1 MPTPL
6 PPTGAAGRRRTRKN
20 HPTDYV
26 HRFWRNTSMK
36 KTKPI
41 LAALA
46 LAAGLP
52 VMGAA
57 PMEEWPITTSFKI
70 GFGSQ
75 TGGLQDT
82 SNRGYLLNAA
92 AQVDYRLFEN
102 GSIACEIGWRY
113 LPGMERVA
121 SVYQQQNVLSGV
133 VGTPAYYKYET
144 GQILRDE
151 MYNIRTQGWQLGL
164 LYSHQ
169 LPLDLY
175 AFGGLRIC
183 LLNTREMVYGS
194 EIEAGTAPAAVTSA
208 TPLVRVSDLGKANEI
223 TTMSPGATVGVG
235 YAFLKTYAVEFS
247 VTNGSV
253 ETDRFGKKS
262 GMMLDFTYRMKF

>member
-1 MPTPL
+1 MKNL
-6 PPTGAAGRRRTRKN
+6 MRTC
-20 HPTDYV
+20 
-26 HRFWRNTSMK
+26 S
-36 KTKPI
+36 
-41 LAALA
+41 LAM

-52 VMGAA
+52 ATGAA
-57 PMEEWPITTSFKI
+57 PMEEWPITASFKI

-92 AQVDYRLFEN
+92 AQVEYKLFEQ

-121 SVYQQQNVLSGV
+121 SIYQQQNVGSAV
-133 VGTPAYYKYET
+133 IDTPAYYKYKT

-169 LPLDLY
+169 LPFDIY
-175 AFGGLRIC
+175 AFGGLRMC
-183 LLNTREMVYGS
+183 LLNTREMVYGT
-194 EIEAGTAPAAVTSA
+194 EVEAGTAPDSPTAA
-208 TPLVRVSDLGKANEI
+208 TPIVRVTDLGKAKEI
-223 TTMSPGATVGVG
+223 TTMSPGACVGIG
-235 YAFLKTYAVEFS
+235 YTFLNAYAVEFS
-247 VTNGSV
+247 VTNGAV

-262 GMMLDFTYRMKF
+262 GMMIDFTYRMKF